1 MNNVLADWVDR
12 LSFYLAS
19 SFDLRLFDGWELVMS
34 LVALVLALA
43 WLMSAKI
50 SFRPEQLQW
59 LNRFLGYAKTGF
71 LILVALI
78 IARGSFLEP
87 VRVASNELQPE
98 FNDGQLVVVEK
109 ISWGIRLPMSNRL
122 FNYGTAKRND
132 IVMINHLNRSQRKV
146 ESRMRKIIAMAGD
159 KVLVDFSKSSA
170 SIEHNN
176 QKFSYSFQGLANKSD
191 EVLAFVVPKHKML
204 LATNKLR
211 AQNFSN
217 PEYVTLKQIVGTPKA
232 LPF

>member
-1 MNNVLADWVDR
+1 MNNSLADWVDH

-19 SFDLRLFDGWELVMS
+19 SFNLRLFDDWELVMS

-43 WLMSAKI
+43 WLVSAKI
-50 SFRPEQLQW
+50 SFQPERLQW
-59 LNRFLGYAKTGF
+59 LNRFLRHAKTYF
-71 LILVALI
+71 LILVALV

-87 VRVASNELQPE
+87 VRIASDELQPE
-98 FNDGQLVVVEK
+98 FQNGQLVLVEK
-109 ISWGIRLPMSNRL
+109 ISWGIRLPIFNRL
-122 FNYGTAKRND
+122 YNYGSPKRND
-132 IVMINHLNRSQRKV
+132 IILYNHLNRKKRKI
-146 ESRMRKIIAMAGD
+146 ESRMRKIIAVAGD

-176 QKFSYSFQGLANKSD
+176 QKINYSFQGLANKSD

-204 LATNKLR
+204 VASNKLR

-217 PEYVTLKQIVGTPKA
+217 PEYVALKQIVGTPKA